1 VKDFIEYLK
10 GGDLRSLEKS
20 QKLCSLISNQGQFDS
35 LFSYLLNSDRKV
47 IMRAAD
53 VIEKITIKHPSYLN
67 SHKKEILA
75 LSNNAKDKELV
86 WHLALLISR
95 IPLTKPEI
103 QKVWKI
109 LTNWAIHFK
118 ESKIVRVNS
127 LQSLCDLSMKHSE
140 YTERFK
146 ELLLKIEKENIPS
159 LNARIR
165 KIRNASR

>member
-20 QKLCSLISNQGQFDS
+20 QKLCSLISNQDQFDS
-35 LFSYLLNSDRKV
+35 LFSYLFSSDRKV

-53 VIEKITIKHPSYLN
+53 VIEKITIDHPSYLN
-67 SHKKEILA
+67 SHKKEILV

-86 WHLALLISR
+86 WHLALLIPR
-95 IPLTKPEI
+95 IPLTKLEI
-103 QKVWKI
+103 QKVWEI

-118 ESKIVRVNS
+118 EGRIVRVNS
-127 LQSLCDLSMKHSE
+127 LQSLWDLSIKHSE
-140 YTERFK
+140 YTGYFK
-146 ELLLKIEKENIPS
+146 KLLSKIEKENIPS

-165 KIRNASR
+165 KIRTACR